1 MNGQSE
7 TDKAENILIKL
18 NVNTGGLE
26 QFENADG
33 SLPGLSAYYFDKH
46 IITLKN
52 IVTEGTTST
61 FIESFDIEKMIGR
74 GTLNVQ

>member
-1 MNGQSE
+1 MKQAAFDYPYLYFFVGTLNGQSE

-33 SLPGLSAYYFDKH
+33 SLPGLTQICLIRIF
-46 IITLKN
+46 II
-52 IVTEGTTST
+52 IPPTSY
-61 FIESFDIEKMIGR
+61 SFP
-74 GTLNVQ
+74 LS